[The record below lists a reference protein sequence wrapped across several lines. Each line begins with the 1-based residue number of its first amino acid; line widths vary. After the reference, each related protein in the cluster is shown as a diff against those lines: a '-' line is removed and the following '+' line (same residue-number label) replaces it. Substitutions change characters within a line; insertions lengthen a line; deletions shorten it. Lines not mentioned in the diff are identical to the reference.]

1 MMLDIEAVV
10 YSREAEDRDLL
21 DLLENTLLHLRQALE
36 LGHID
41 AAMRL
46 VHDAEGLLDLYR
58 N

>member
-21 DLLENTLLHLRQALE
+21 DSLENTLLHLRQALE

>member
-1 MMLDIEAVV
+1 M
-10 YSREAEDRDLL
+10 
-21 DLLENTLLHLRQALE
+21 LHLRQALE

>member
-21 DLLENTLLHLRQALE
+21 DSLENTLLHLRQALE

-41 AAMRL
+41 TAMRL

>member
-1 MMLDIEAVV
+1 MMLDIEAMV

>member
-1 MMLDIEAVV
+1 MPDIEAMV

>member
-1 MMLDIEAVV
+1 MPDIEAMV

-46 VHDAEGLLDLYR
+46 VHDAEGLLAMYR
-58 N
+58 WE